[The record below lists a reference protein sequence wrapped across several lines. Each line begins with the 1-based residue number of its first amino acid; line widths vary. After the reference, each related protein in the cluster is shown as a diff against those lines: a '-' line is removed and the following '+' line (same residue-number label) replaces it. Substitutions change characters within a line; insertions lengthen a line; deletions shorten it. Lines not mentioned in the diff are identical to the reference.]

1 MPSANID
8 VSITLDQNV
17 SGEVYALAFNNS
29 VSSNVDIQRVVH
41 KCKGNLAYQYAVV
54 PLSGSGTN
62 YTGVLYQQL
71 ADTTVLPALSEITDA
86 QHPNVYVVWSNDTSL
101 NNQTT
106 QQVFAL

>member
-17 SGEVYALAFNNS
+17 NGEVYAVAFDSTIS
-29 VSSNVDIQRVVH
+29 VSNVDVQRVVH
-41 KCKGNLAYQYAVV
+41 EYKNNAMYQYAIV
-54 PLSGSGTN
+54 PLTGSGST
-62 YTGVLYQQL
+62 YTGVLYQTIKTL
-71 ADTTVLPALSEITDA
+71 YPTTLTTNLDTYMM
-86 QHPNVYVVWSNDTSL
+86 YVVWSNDTTL